1 MEFEG
6 LKTVLEKNMKYY
18 RKMIG
23 EKCYLS
29 PVSLDDAEQYCI
41 WLNDEDVFR
50 TLNISDSTLTLHDE
64 KNILEKISKKHMY
77 GIIDIATDKLIGSC
91 GLHNLDQ
98 RNQNCE
104 IGIFIGDKSM
114 WNKGYGSEALKL
126 LADYAF
132 KYLNMHNIMLEVYSY
147 NKGAVK
153 CYEKTGFKI
162 VGIRREAL
170 VRFGKKYDEI
180 LMDLL
185 PEDLY
190 KNFKGD
196 SDNEK

>member
-1 MEFEG
+1 
-6 LKTVLEKNMKYY
+6 MKYFK
-18 RKMIG
+18 KMIG
-23 EKCYLS
+23 KSCYLS
-29 PVSLDDAEQYCI
+29 PVSLEDAEKYCI

-50 TLNISDSTLTLHDE
+50 TLNISNSTLTLHDE
-64 KNILEKISKKHMY
+64 KAILQEISKNHMY
-77 GIIDIATDKLIGSC
+77 GIIDNSTDKLIGSC
-91 GLHNLDQ
+91 GLHNIDQ

-114 WNKGYGSEALKL
+114 WNKGYGSEAMRL

-132 KYLNMHNIMLEVYSY
+132 KYLNMHNIMLKVYSY

-153 CYEKTGFKI
+153 CYEKAGFRI

-170 VRFGKKYDEI
+170 TRYGRKFDEI

-185 PEDLY
+185 PKDLY
-190 KNFKGD
+190 KDDKKETID
-196 SDNEK
+196 EK